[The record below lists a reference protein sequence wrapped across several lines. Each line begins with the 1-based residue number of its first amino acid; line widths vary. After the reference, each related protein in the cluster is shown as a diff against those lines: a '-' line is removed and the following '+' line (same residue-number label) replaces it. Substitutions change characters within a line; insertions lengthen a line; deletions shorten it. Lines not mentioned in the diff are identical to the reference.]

1 MSPNPCPGVILTR
14 HNWPMLSTVSALARS
29 THPGPTVAVTAIT
42 VLLGFGVG
50 LGPLA
55 LVLLG
60 LSMLANQVSV
70 GLSNDWIDA
79 ERDKAVGRRD
89 KPVAL
94 GEVSVPTVRTVAW
107 SAAVLSLL
115 LMLPLGL
122 PATLAQAVFI
132 ASAWAYNAGL
142 KATAA
147 SVVPYIVSFGLLPAV
162 VTLSLPQPEG
172 AAWWALTA
180 GALLGVAAHFTNV
193 LPDLD
198 DDEQTGVRGLP
209 HRLGRRVSGLVT
221 FLALATATVLVVTG
235 AGVAPAAIGWL
246 GLTLGLAV
254 SVAGAILVLI
264 RPPTRLLFQLII
276 AGAIINVALLAISGE
291 AVIA

>member
-1 MSPNPCPGVILTR
+1 
-14 HNWPMLSTVSALARS
+14 MLSTVSALARS

-50 LGPLA
+50 LGPVA
-55 LVLLG
+55 LLLLG

-94 GEVSVPTVRTVAW
+94 GEVTVATVRAVAW
-107 SAAVLSLL
+107 VSAAASVL
-115 LMLPLGL
+115 LMLPLGV
-122 PATLAQAVFI
+122 PAALAQAVFI
-132 ASAWAYNAGL
+132 ASAWGYNAGL
-142 KATAA
+142 KGTAA
-147 SVVPYIVSFGLLPAV
+147 SVVPYIVSFGLLPV
-162 VTLSLPQPEG
+162 IVTLSLPDPSG
-172 AAWWALTA
+172 AAWWAIAA

-193 LPDLD
+193 LPDLED
-198 DDEQTGVRGLP
+198 DRRTGVRGLP

-221 FLALATATVLVVTG
+221 FVALATATVLVVAG
-235 AGVAPAAIGWL
+235 AMVTPPVLGWV
-246 GLTLGLAV
+246 GLLLGLAV
-254 SVAGAILVLI
+254 TVLGGVLVVT

-276 AGAIINVALLAISGE
+276 AGALINVALLALSGE

>member
-1 MSPNPCPGVILTR
+1 
-14 HNWPMLSTVSALARS
+14 MLSTVSALARS

-50 LGPLA
+50 LGPVA
-55 LVLLG
+55 LLLLG

-94 GEVSVPTVRTVAW
+94 GEVTVATVRAVAW
-107 SAAVLSLL
+107 VSAAASVL
-115 LMLPLGL
+115 LMLPLGV
-122 PATLAQAVFI
+122 PAALAQAVFI
-132 ASAWAYNAGL
+132 ASAWGYNAGL
-142 KATAA
+142 KGTAA
-147 SVVPYIVSFGLLPAV
+147 SVVPYIVSFGLLPV
-162 VTLSLPQPEG
+162 IVTLSLPDPSG
-172 AAWWALTA
+172 AAWWAIAA

-193 LPDLD
+193 LPDLED
-198 DDEQTGVRGLP
+198 DRRTGIRGLP

-221 FLALATATVLVVTG
+221 FVALATATVLVVAG
-235 AGVAPAAIGWL
+235 AMVTPPVLGWV
-246 GLTLGLAV
+246 GLLLGLAV
-254 SVAGAILVLI
+254 TVLGGVLVVT

-276 AGAIINVALLAISGE
+276 AGALINVALLALSGE